1 MTCVNGK
8 WPRLI
13 LMTGAVSGWLLH
25 DLVTATEAPSPAL
38 ALLQYAVLAGA
49 LIGLIGS
56 VMMLASEK

>member
-8 WPRLI
+8 WPRQI
-13 LMTGAVSGWLLH
+13 PMTGAVSGWLLY

-38 ALLQYAVLAGA
+38 ALLQYAVLASA

-56 VMMLASEK
+56 

>member
-13 LMTGAVSGWLLH
+13 LMTGAVSGWLLY

-38 ALLQYAVLAGA
+38 ALLQYAVLASA